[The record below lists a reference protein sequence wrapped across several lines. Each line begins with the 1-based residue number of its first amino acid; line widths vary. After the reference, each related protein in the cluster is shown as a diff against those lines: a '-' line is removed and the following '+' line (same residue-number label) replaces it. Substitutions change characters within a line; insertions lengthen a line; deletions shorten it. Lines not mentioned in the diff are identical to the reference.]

1 MFSTHSFE
9 SGLEVPCWMIVSLI
23 DDDHQ
28 YIPFQL
34 TCTQPFQCVRMNI
47 FDKRTIIRAKMLKKK
62 KKNEIVTTYTLQVG
76 LMISKCLFVITMVQS
91 HLSHS

>member
-1 MFSTHSFE
+1 
-9 SGLEVPCWMIVSLI
+9 MIVSLV

-28 YIPFQL
+28 YIPFRL
-34 TCTQPFQCVRMNI
+34 TRTQPFQRVRMNI

-76 LMISKCLFVITMVQS
+76 FMISKCLFVITMVHS
-91 HLSHS
+91 HLSRS